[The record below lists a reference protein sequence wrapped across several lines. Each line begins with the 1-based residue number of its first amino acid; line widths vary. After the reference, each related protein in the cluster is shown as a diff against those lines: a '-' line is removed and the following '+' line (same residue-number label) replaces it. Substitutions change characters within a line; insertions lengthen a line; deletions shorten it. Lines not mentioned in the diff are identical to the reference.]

1 MDRQTRRRNDIGAS
15 RMINPTYVETTRL
28 MLRVIPM
35 VFSTGVFAMKGGTA
49 INLFLTDMPR
59 LSVDIDV
66 VFLPMGLT
74 RDEALSTIAI
84 ELRRL
89 RAELQS
95 IGLIVRKAPSADFLE
110 SQLLINDGDLQV
122 KVEVNTVFRGAL
134 MSVGTHSLHPN
145 VSKMFAIEVAPTL
158 LAPSE
163 IFGGK
168 MVAAL
173 DRQHPRDLFDI
184 WHLHQEKGLTSSMF
198 DAFAVYL
205 AGHHRPPHEILDGK
219 DKDIRQLY
227 ENALVGMTLNE
238 VPSVDTL
245 IEVRSQLRTDIASH
259 LNSTSRDFLLG
270 FFELEPDW
278 SLLPYENA
286 QYLPALQW
294 KLNNLHILRKNRPE
308 EFKRQNTEFVR
319 LLVS

>member
-1 MDRQTRRRNDIGAS
+1 
-15 RMINPTYVETTRL
+15 
-28 MLRVIPM
+28 
-35 VFSTGVFAMKGGTA
+35 
-49 INLFLTDMPR
+49 
-59 LSVDIDV
+59 
-66 VFLPMGLT
+66 MGLS
-74 RDEALSTIAI
+74 RDEALSAIAT

-89 RAELQS
+89 RVELQS
-95 IGLIVRKAPSADFLE
+95 IGLIVRETPSADLLE
-110 SQLLINDGDLQV
+110 SQLLINDGALQV

-134 MSVGTHSLHPN
+134 MSVGTHSLHPK
-145 VSKMFAIEVAPTL
+145 VSKMFATEVAPTL
-158 LAPSE
+158 LAPPE

-173 DRQHPRDLFDI
+173 DRQHPRDLFDV
-184 WHLHQEKGLTSSMF
+184 WHLYRGEGLTPSMF
-198 DAFAVYL
+198 DAFAIYL
-205 AGHHRPPHEILDGK
+205 AGHNRPPHEILDGK

-227 ENALVGMTLNE
+227 ENALAGMTLNE

-245 IEVRSQLRTDIASH
+245 IEVRSQLRTDIASR

-294 KLNNLHILRKNRPE
+294 KLNNLHLLRKNRPE
-308 EFKRQNTEFVR
+308 EFKRQNADFAR
-319 LLVS
+319 LLVN